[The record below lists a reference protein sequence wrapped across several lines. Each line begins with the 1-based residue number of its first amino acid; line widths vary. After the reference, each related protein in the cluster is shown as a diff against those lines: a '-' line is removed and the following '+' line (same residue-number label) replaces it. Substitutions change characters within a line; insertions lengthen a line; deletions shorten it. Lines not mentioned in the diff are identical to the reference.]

1 MQQDA
6 ALQQRKSRLSVG
18 TAFDPLHFIHE
29 TLNHA
34 IAPGHAASIGNSL
47 RIVSRPINKSDQ
59 LGNPTGPDSGFPLL
73 QAHLPLVFSQQ
84 TTKILRKREHHSDG
98 RVPLD
103 KLLQIGRLLSR
114 AALCGS
120 HHHECNTSGRRRLVP
135 DDGLFRDRARSFGT
149 KGAQPHLKC
158 TPRTRVSLS
167 DNFLV
172 QPGYVMAPLVPS
184 RSQVGKVRINDGRR
198 ARSSSRR
205 WRRFLFEGTIDTAR
219 TDSDDLSNLLFVISF
234 SIQFPDPLMK
244 THSLAMTSTALL
256 RDFFRHRYPLCR
268 TCLSCATL
276 GRLVEHTLLL
286 AKELLQ

>member
-1 MQQDA
+1 MLHPLATASASSANPSTKAISSAIPLARTA
-6 ALQQRKSRLSVG
+6 AFHCSKRTCPSCFRE
-18 TAFDPLHFIHE
+18 P
-29 TLNHA
+29 
-34 IAPGHAASIGNSL
+34 P
-47 RIVSRPINKSDQ
+47 
-59 LGNPTGPDSGFPLL
+59 
-73 QAHLPLVFSQQ
+73 
-84 TTKILRKREHHSDG
+84 TKILRKPEHHSDG
-98 RVPLD
+98 RVTLD

-120 HHHECNTSGRRRLVP
+120 HHHECNPSGRRRLVP

-205 WRRFLFEGTIDTAR
+205 WRRFLLEGTIDTVR

-244 THSLAMTSTALL
+244 THSLAMTSTAL
-256 RDFFRHRYPLCR
+256 F
-268 TCLSCATL
+268 
-276 GRLVEHTLLL
+276 
-286 AKELLQ
+286 